1 MRDGKLHQD
10 TSIFDRSCLP
20 PSVVCGCCWGPYV
33 LDYPNS
39 DMQGW
44 PCQGLNDFLDAP
56 VLELEEAQRPQA
68 AKPKKKATGK
78 PTRKGDL
85 DDGLDEPKRKSQ
97 FLKRLAL
104 W

>member
-1 MRDGKLHQD
+1 M
-10 TSIFDRSCLP
+10 
-20 PSVVCGCCWGPYV
+20 
-33 LDYPNS
+33 
-39 DMQGW
+39 
-44 PCQGLNDFLDAP
+44 
-56 VLELEEAQRPQA
+56 LELEEAQRPQA